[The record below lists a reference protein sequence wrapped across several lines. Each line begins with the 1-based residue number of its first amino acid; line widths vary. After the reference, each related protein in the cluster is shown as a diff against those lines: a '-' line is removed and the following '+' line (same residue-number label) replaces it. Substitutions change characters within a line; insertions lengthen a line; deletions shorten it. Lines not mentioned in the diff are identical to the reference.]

1 MGIVIGVD
9 EAGRGPVLGS
19 MFVAAVA
26 RPSDG
31 SLPDGVRDS
40 KRIPPAER
48 ADLARAIDRDSQLH
62 TAVLEVSV
70 DRIDAQ
76 SGRLNHLTAE
86 VTGEAIETIRE
97 SVASVSSIVID
108 ACDTDEAR
116 YANLVGHD
124 LPSDVEIIAEHGA
137 DDRFPVV
144 SAASIVAKEAR
155 EAHVGE
161 LCEEYGAL
169 GSGYPSDPT
178 TREFL
183 AEYVDNHGE
192 LPDCARTS
200 WKTCADLLDSAAQG
214 RLTSF

>member
-1 MGIVIGVD
+1 MGTVIGVD

-26 RPSDG
+26 RPSDRG
-31 SLPDGVRDS
+31 LPGGVRDS
-40 KRIPPAER
+40 KRIPPTER
-48 ADLARAIDRDSQLH
+48 ADLARAIDHDSQLH

-76 SGRLNHLTAE
+76 SGRLNHLTAD
-86 VTGEAIETIRE
+86 VTVEAIETIRE
-97 SVASVSSIVID
+97 SVSSVSSIVVD
-108 ACDTDEAR
+108 ACDTDKAR
-116 YANLVGHD
+116 YADLVGRE
-124 LPSDVEIIAEHGA
+124 LPSDIEVIAEHGA

-155 EAHVGE
+155 EAHVDE
-161 LCEEYGAL
+161 LREEYGTL

-178 TREFL
+178 TRTFL
-183 AEYVDNHGE
+183 AEYVDDHGA
-192 LPDCARTS
+192 LPDCARRS
-200 WKTCADLLDSAAQG
+200 WKTCADLLNSAAQG